1 MSRASVDRLWV
12 GGQSLLFALL
22 IVAALLGPH
31 WSARHTLQIVGLP
44 LLGVGAVVMLWG
56 GRTLGPALTPF
67 PSPRQAA
74 HLERGP
80 YRFVRHP
87 IYGGVVAVVIGAALI
102 TGPLALVPAL
112 TSIPLLLF
120 KARYEEGLLA
130 DADPGYGEYLGRVHK
145 RFFPWLL

>member
-1 MSRASVDRLWV
+1 MSRENTDRLWV
-12 GGQSLLFALL
+12 GGQLLLFGVL
-22 IVAALLGPH
+22 IVAAVFAPHWPARLGP
-31 WSARHTLQIVGLP
+31 AIAGAALIIAGGL
-44 LLGVGAVVMLWG
+44 VMLWG

-67 PSPRQAA
+67 PSPRGA

-87 IYGGVVAVVIGAALI
+87 IYGGVIVVLIGGALA
-102 TGPLALVPAL
+102 TSPLALAPAL
-112 TSIPLLLF
+112 ASIPFLLL

-130 DADPGYGEYLGRVHK
+130 QADPGYGEYLGRVRK